1 MSNNEW
7 SDIDFTSQVPSVC
20 LMRHRKA
27 FLNEKV
33 KGSPPSY
40 DEDGTGNRKPD
51 DAGRVACRKQ
61 LRTISMDQPPDA
73 PAAKK
78 LKGKQLFP
86 HEIVSKLMGYAGST
100 KSSELEEKLFSTQWE
115 DIRNNV
121 IETLKKFQNRN
132 CEPCET
138 GKAINLGKTVSLV
151 DVSGSM
157 SGVPMEVAIALGLL
171 VSEISEPAFANR
183 CLTFSSEPSWVSLE
197 SSETLAEKVSKMM
210 SADWG
215 MSTNFEAATERIL
228 DVAVKGKLSPE
239 QIPDLIVFSDMQFN
253 EARGVRQSYS
263 YSYGSSDRQTEAP
276 NAWETHHERIV
287 RRFKEEGLRV
297 CGKEWPAPHIV
308 YWNLRGDTNG
318 FPAEGHTP
326 GVTML
331 SGYSPSLMKVL
342 LDGDPIPTPFSRV
355 RKTLDDKEYNKIRK
369 VLNSL
374 PEKKLE
380 FYRMEEVM
388 DKMDMDGSDK
398 WELVD
403 SNSM

>member
-61 LRTISMDQPPDA
+61 LRTISMDQPPDV

-78 LKGKQLFP
+78 LKGKQLFL
-86 HEIVSKLMGYAGST
+86 HEIFSKLMGYAGST

-115 DIRNNV
+115 DIRSNV

-132 CEPCET
+132 SEPWCET

-157 SGVPMEVAIALGLL
+157 SGVPMQVAIALGLL
-171 VSEISEPAFANR
+171 MSEIAEPAFANR
-183 CLTFSSEPSWVSLE
+183 CLTFSSEPSWMSFE

-210 SADWG
+210 GANWG
-215 MSTNFEAATERIL
+215 MSTNFEVPATEMIL
-228 DVAVKGKLSPE
+228 DVALKGKLSPE
-239 QIPDLIVFSDMQFN
+239 EIPNLTVFSDMQFDA
-253 EARGVRQSYS
+253 ARGFHQN
-263 YSYGSSDRQTEAP
+263 T
-276 NAWETHHERIV
+276 
-287 RRFKEEGLRV
+287 
-297 CGKEWPAPHIV
+297 
-308 YWNLRGDTNG
+308 
-318 FPAEGHTP
+318 
-326 GVTML
+326 
-331 SGYSPSLMKVL
+331 
-342 LDGDPIPTPFSRV
+342 
-355 RKTLDDKEYNKIRK
+355 
-369 VLNSL
+369 
-374 PEKKLE
+374 
-380 FYRMEEVM
+380 
-388 DKMDMDGSDK
+388 
-398 WELVD
+398 
-403 SNSM
+403 